1 VDGNICS
8 MHPPGV
14 HHEALA
20 LIATGLNDCE
30 VARRLN
36 LPRSTVRDWRRPS
49 YEPKSEVSFCPRCWR
64 RSRRR
69 IVFTDED
76 YAELLGLY
84 LGDGHIV
91 RTGRSD
97 RFRLFLDTRYSQI
110 ISDARSLLR
119 RCFPQGSVGL
129 NLSAEGTTTIISLYS
144 THLACLFPQHGA
156 GRKHTR
162 RIELEEWQRAIIER
176 QPWRFLRGLI
186 RSDGCV
192 FVNRTGPYEYV
203 SYDFKNHSADIL
215 RLFTD
220 ACDLVGVEFR
230 AYARHVRIYRRASV
244 ALMLQHVGLKS

>member
-1 VDGNICS
+1 
-8 MHPPGV
+8 MHPTAIR
-14 HHEALA
+14 HEALA

-30 VARRLN
+30 VARRLG

-49 YEPKSEVSFCPRCWR
+49 YVPKNDAGTCPRCWR
-64 RSRRR
+64 ASRRR

-119 RCFPQGSVGL
+119 RCFPEGGVGISR
-129 NLSAEGTTTIISLYS
+129 SAKGTTTIISLYC

-156 GRKHTR
+156 GRKHNR
-162 RIELEEWQRAIIER
+162 RIVLEEWQRAIVER
-176 QPWRFLRGLI
+176 KPWPFLRGLI

-203 SYDFKNHSADIL
+203 SYDFTNHSADIL
-215 RLFTD
+215 ELFAD
-220 ACDLVGVEFR
+220 ACELVGVEYR
-230 AYARHVRIYRRASV
+230 AYRKRVRIYRRASV
-244 ALMLQHVGLKS
+244 ALMLEHVGIKA